1 MSLSKNGD
9 CSSQDADED
18 DRDTNNEGFGCNF
31 DEEIAVDSMA
41 DMEKINFKEI
51 SSEEIMRYHFL
62 TAKLHLYFIIGMVVC
77 MDLWVERVELLRML
91 AVKYFNKHFV
101 CHREGTR
108 DDKYSKLVSRR
119 REHKPTSR
127 CGCEA
132 KMQVHLDINSERWY
146 IKFFDDTHNHSFLDN
161 KYEGMLPAHRKMSEY
176 DKYQMKTMRK
186 FGIPTMQIY
195 GYFAA

>member
-77 MDLWVERVELLRML
+77 MDLRVERVELLRML

-127 CGCEA
+127 CGVKQKC
-132 KMQVHLDINSERWY
+132 KCILISTVNISTLNSLMMFIIILFWTTSMREC
-146 IKFFDDTHNHSFLDN
+146 
-161 KYEGMLPAHRKMSEY
+161 
-176 DKYQMKTMRK
+176 YQHIGR
-186 FGIPTMQIY
+186 
-195 GYFAA
+195 